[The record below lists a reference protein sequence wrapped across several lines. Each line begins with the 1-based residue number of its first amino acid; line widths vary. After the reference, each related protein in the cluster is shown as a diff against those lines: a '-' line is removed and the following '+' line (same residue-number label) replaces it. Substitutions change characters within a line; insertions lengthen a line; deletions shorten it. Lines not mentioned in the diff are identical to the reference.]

1 MNQAMKQRLTGTLVL
16 GCLALIFI
24 PMLLDGE
31 GIQPAPAPAPIPP
44 MPAFTDTVI
53 EEPVRPLILADETVS
68 EPEPEIVEA
77 PPAAPAASEAPARQ
91 TAAAGSTAAPLEAPE
106 RRASGLPE
114 SWAVRLGVFGDQA
127 NAEKL
132 MKQLVDG
139 GYKAYSR
146 RMSGESAVRTGVFVG
161 PVLSRAE
168 ANSLIRELSNKY
180 QLNGLVVRFEID
192 TP

>member
-31 GIQPAPAPAPIPP
+31 GIQPAATPAPIPP
-44 MPAFTDTVI
+44 APEFTDTDI
-53 EEPVRPLILADETVS
+53 AQPQRPVILADTLTREAA
-68 EPEPEIVEA
+68 PEPVAADDAAASTSSNESQTA
-77 PPAAPAASEAPARQ
+77 GADAAPEAD
-91 TAAAGSTAAPLEAPE
+91 APT
-106 RRASGLPE
+106 RMASGLPE
-114 SWAVRLGVFGDQA
+114 AWAVRLGVFGDQS

-132 MKQLVDG
+132 MKQLIDG

-146 RMSGESAVRTGVFVG
+146 RMQGADATRTGIFVG

-168 ANSLIRELSNKY
+168 ANRLVAELADAFS
-180 QLNGLVVRFEID
+180 LNGLVVRFEID

>member
-1 MNQAMKQRLTGTLVL
+1 MKQRLTGTLVL

-31 GIQPAPAPAPIPP
+31 GIQPAPTPAPIPP
-44 MPAFTDTVI
+44 VPAFTDTVI
-53 EEPVRPLILADETVS
+53 EEPRRPLILADEVAP

-77 PPAAPAASEAPARQ
+77 PPAAPAASEAAARQ
-91 TAAAGSTAAPLEAPE
+91 TAAGSTAAPLEAPE
-106 RRASGLPE
+106 RRTSGLPE
-114 SWAVRLGVFGDQA
+114 SWAVRLGVFGDAA

-146 RMSGESAVRTGVFVG
+146 RMDGEGAARTGVFVG

-168 ANSLIRELSNKY
+168 ANSLIRELANKY

>member
-1 MNQAMKQRLTGTLVL
+1 MKQRLTGTLVL

-31 GIQPAPAPAPIPP
+31 GIQPAPTPAPIPP
-44 MPAFTDTVI
+44 VPAFTDTVI
-53 EEPVRPLILADETVS
+53 EEPRRPVILADEAAP

-114 SWAVRLGVFGDQA
+114 SWSVRLGVFGDA
-127 NAEKL
+127 GNAEKL

-146 RMSGESAVRTGVFVG
+146 RVDGEGAARTGVFVG
-161 PVLSRAE
+161 PMLSRAE
-168 ANSLIRELSNKY
+168 ANRLVPELANKY
-180 QLNGLVVRFEID
+180 QLNGMVVRFEID